1 MKSRWYPLPFNFIIC
16 IVTISFICRLYRL
29 YVGLLV
35 FVDFFASCLTT
46 LWVLGWGFGDLRE
59 GGYLYIYR
67 EKIPPCSL
75 GTRESLTESEKG
87 PNPIYISPQRARRRG
102 GAGRRACARVGH
114 NFLHLISP
122 CVRVCMRVWRMCVRR
137 RGAIPYHY
145 IYGVAQTTTKVY
157 ILYRSAS
164 QHVIT

>member
-35 FVDFFASCLTT
+35 FVDFFVSCLTT

-75 GTRESLTESEKG
+75 GTRESLAENRKG
-87 PNPIYISPQRARRRG
+87 PKPIYTSPQRARRRG
-102 GAGRRACARVGH
+102 GVVSLLVLNSRTEPARAQAWGRVR
-114 NFLHLISP
+114 
-122 CVRVCMRVWRMCVRR
+122 VRVCPIHRMPPQSRFQ
-137 RGAIPYHY
+137 PWL
-145 IYGVAQTTTKVY
+145 Q
-157 ILYRSAS
+157 
-164 QHVIT
+164 

>member
-1 MKSRWYPLPFNFIIC
+1 MKSRWYPLPFDFIIC

-35 FVDFFASCLTT
+35 FVDFFVSCLTT

-75 GTRESLTESEKG
+75 GTRESLAETRKG
-87 PNPIYISPQRARRRG
+87 PKPILHLTPARAQAWG
-102 GAGRRACARVGH
+102 HACAQR
-114 NFLHLISP
+114 L
-122 CVRVCMRVWRMCVRR
+122 
-137 RGAIPYHY
+137 
-145 IYGVAQTTTKVY
+145 TTTKVY
-157 ILYRSAS
+157 ILYSVCVRPIRRMPPQSRF
-164 QHVIT
+164 QPWLQ